1 MKASA
6 LVKKF
11 WLICLQAI
19 FISLPCVGRKRDTV
33 PLGHKVLDSAVDPG
47 MDTRGLVGRGEFGKL
62 QGG

>member
-11 WLICLQAI
+11 WLICLQA
-19 FISLPCVGRKRDTV
+19 ISLPCVGRKRDTV
-33 PLGHKVLDSAVDPG
+33 PLGHKVLDSAVDPR